1 MGCASSTVAV
11 ADLNKSLKAGE
22 SGRSVLLKLEAAPWL
37 LSTPT
42 SVITT
47 TAGTP
52 LHVACEHKQLQVV
65 QQMLSF
71 LSCSPLCTVREA
83 LQPYCRRM
91 GQQLPGSPAEG
102 VRMAVD
108 MINCKGQTPLMY
120 ACTVGSP
127 ELVKLLLSQG
137 ADPWVGDRC
146 GSRTALHYAAM
157 SGSAACV
164 EAILAHVAP
173 RHMSRQGVRLVNARS
188 FCGLTALHY
197 AVFFDHTQAVAELLR
212 HDPLLSAVTSSK
224 SYDMLCTCET
234 LSSPLHF
241 AAIKGNA
248 ETARQL
254 LQHHALLS
262 AAARGQD
269 PRLQRNAAHQ
279 LPWQVA
285 ASHHPGSRDL
295 VAMLHPGQA
304 LERALGLVPGGGP
317 GSADALRTGPASLAT
332 LAAAALQAKL
342 RADLERALPH
352 QEEEGDTEKVE
363 EEQGQRQ
370 DGGED
375 DGLCGV
381 CFAEREQVAPAG
393 CRHGLCGRCAAELCR
408 GMQTA
413 RGGRPRPL
421 GCPFCRREVSAFVA
435 VASEP
440 GPSGGQAACG
450 GRCLPESAGGVGAAG
465 VVLVE
470 A

>member
-11 ADLNKSLKAGE
+11 SGLNKSVKAGI
-22 SGRSVLLKLEAAPWL
+22 SGDGVLLKLEAAPWL

-108 MINCKGQTPLMY
+108 MVNCKGQTPLMY

-212 HDPLLSAVTSSK
+212 HDPLLSAVTSSE

-254 LQHHALLS
+254 LQHHALLPAS
-262 AAARGQD
+262 TRGPD
-269 PRLQRNAAHQ
+269 PRLQRNAAGQ

-285 ASHHPGSRDL
+285 AAHDPCCPEL
-295 VAMLHPGQA
+295 VALLNPRRG

-332 LAAAALQAKL
+332 LAAAVLQAKL

-352 QEEEGDTEKVE
+352 QEEEG
-363 EEQGQRQ
+363 
-370 DGGED
+370 ED
-375 DGLCGV
+375 EPKGDYDGLCGV
-381 CFAEREQVAPAG
+381 CVAEREQVTPAG
-393 CRHGLCGRCAAELCR
+393 CRHGLCGRCATELCR

-435 VASEP
+435 VASQP
-440 GPSGGQAACG
+440 AGPSGGQAAACG
-450 GRCLPESAGGVGAAG
+450 GRCQLVGASGAVAAGGF
-465 VVLVE
+465 LVE